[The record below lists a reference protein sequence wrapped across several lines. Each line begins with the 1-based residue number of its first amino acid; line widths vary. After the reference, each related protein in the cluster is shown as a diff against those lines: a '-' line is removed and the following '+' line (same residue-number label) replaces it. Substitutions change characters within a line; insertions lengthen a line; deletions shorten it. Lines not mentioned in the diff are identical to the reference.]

1 MKVIFIKDLKGQ
13 GKKGE
18 IKEVKDGY
26 GNNFLIKNG
35 YAVIANANNMKQLNT
50 ELENKKK
57 QEIELI
63 KDSKKLKT
71 KLEDITLK
79 IEVKVGEQGKI
90 FGSVST
96 KQLEEELTK
105 LGFNIS
111 KKQIILNVPLSSL
124 GAHIVNIELHKEV
137 KAELKI
143 ELTKK

>member
-79 IEVKVGEQGKI
+79 IEVKAGEQGKI